1 MKKRITVLSLVAIFI
16 AASSLSAQTPQAPV
30 KKEATKTEKRCLDA
44 KKGEVCKNKKCDI
57 CKNKKNE
64 TSKDKKAE
72 PVKK

>member
-1 MKKRITVLSLVAIFI
+1 MKKRITVLSLIAIFI
-16 AASSLSAQTPQAPV
+16 AASSLSAQTPQAPT
-30 KKEATKTEKRCLDA
+30 KKVNTKTEKRCLDA
-44 KKGEVCKNKKCDI
+44 KNGEVCKNKKCDV